1 MTNLDGECGQLH
13 ADSALANKMKYLK
26 NTVES
31 NSFGWYDE
39 LKKKKGEKEPN
50 RSLVMWQ
57 QTDGWR
63 NHLVT

>member
-39 LKKKKGEKEPN
+39 LKKKKARRN
-50 RSLVMWQ
+50 
-57 QTDGWR
+57 QTDLLWCG
-63 NHLVT
+63 NKQMDGEIIL